1 MCRLLPCVIAVA
13 LGCGSQAAPPPPA
26 QVSEAHD
33 VELLDKF
40 VVNGAL
46 FYYHNEHLISPSFY
60 ANVTNNTEHT
70 IGKVYFDVVVRGKDR
85 EIPYASGVANYEIGG
100 GIEPGENAELYFGV
114 LRTGEWTKLPE
125 SPDDVL
131 ATVTT
136 LKPWRIDGPD
146 GKSIARSR

>member
-1 MCRLLPCVIAVA
+1 MFRLLPFAIVFA
-13 LGCGSQAAPPPPA
+13 LGCGSQPVAPPPTTI
-26 QVSEAHD
+26 SEAHH
-33 VELLDKF
+33 VELLDKL

-46 FYYHNEHLISPSFY
+46 FYYDHEHLISPSFY
-60 ANVTNNTEHT
+60 ANVTNNTGHT
-70 IGKVYFDVVVRGKDR
+70 IGKVYFDVAVRGKDR

>member
-1 MCRLLPCVIAVA
+1 MFRLLPCVVAIAI
-13 LGCGSQAAPPPPA
+13 GCGSQAVPPPPPI
-26 QVSEAHD
+26 SEAHN
-33 VELLDKF
+33 VELLDKL

-46 FYYHNEHLISPSFY
+46 FYYDHEHLISPSFY
-60 ANVTNNTEHT
+60 ANVTNNTEKA

-114 LRTGEWTKLPE
+114 LRTGEWLKLPDA
-125 SPDDVL
+125 PANVL
-131 ATVTT
+131 TTVTT
-136 LKPWRIDGPD
+136 LKPWRIDGAD